1 MSENEELP
9 TEISIDNSRP
19 SFNDIKKLNQKYQN
33 IIDNYKS
40 YNDNIKNVN
49 EDIKKLESVHHIY
62 INSADMSSLN
72 YSIYVDD
79 IKHQIN
85 ITRIEYDYINNIY
98 IMNIE
103 KLYRDLFKLYNRIT
117 KLLLAIFKDNRD
129 IIIKIWKSSDK
140 INYESHDFKKLK
152 KSIKSLSDNS
162 RSNNPLSNDIKIFDE
177 IKKQYYYDLK
187 IYNELEDNKG
197 FDLNDIVKIN
207 GCLVKRIEEL
217 YLSRELIQINLLDIQ
232 IKTEKGLLG
241 QTFVMD
247 LNGKS
252 DRIKVDYN
260 IMIKIYESILNI
272 HLSLAEKYNNK
283 SRIIAEQVNY
293 DEDTNDLTESD
304 KISNDIFL
312 NKHI

>member
-1 MSENEELP
+1 MSDNEELQNNLDKN
-9 TEISIDNSRP
+9 TL
-19 SFNDIKKLNQKYQN
+19 NDIKKLNQIYQN

-85 ITRIEYDYINNIY
+85 ITRIEYDYINSIY

-117 KLLLAIFKDNRD
+117 KILLIIFKDNRD

-162 RSNNPLSNDIKIFDE
+162 RSNNPLSNDNRIFDE

-187 IYNELEDNKG
+187 IYNELEDNKD
-197 FDLNDIVKIN
+197 FDLNDIIKIN
-207 GCLVKRIEEL
+207 TYLVRRIEEL

-232 IKTEKGLLG
+232 TKTEKGLLG

-260 IMIKIYESILNI
+260 IMIKLYESILDI

-283 SRIIAEQVNY
+283 SKIIAEQVNY
-293 DEDTNDLTESD
+293 DEDSNELTESD
-304 KISNDIFL
+304 KLSNDIFFH
-312 NKHI
+312 KHK

>member
-1 MSENEELP
+1 
-9 TEISIDNSRP
+9 
-19 SFNDIKKLNQKYQN
+19 
-33 IIDNYKS
+33 
-40 YNDNIKNVN
+40 
-49 EDIKKLESVHHIY
+49 
-62 INSADMSSLN
+62 
-72 YSIYVDD
+72 
-79 IKHQIN
+79 
-85 ITRIEYDYINNIY
+85 
-98 IMNIE
+98 
-103 KLYRDLFKLYNRIT
+103 
-117 KLLLAIFKDNRD
+117 
-129 IIIKIWKSSDK
+129 
-140 INYESHDFKKLK
+140 
-152 KSIKSLSDNS
+152 
-162 RSNNPLSNDIKIFDE
+162 SNDIKIFDE

-232 IKTEKGLLG
+232 TKTEKGLLG

-272 HLSLAEKYNNK
+272 HLSLADKYNNK

-293 DEDTNDLTESD
+293 DEDTNELTESD
-304 KISNDIFL
+304 RISNDIFF